1 MKIGFC
7 MLLWT
12 TSVGSEHRALL
23 EDIKATG
30 YDGVEVPIF
39 GCTPENYAEIAVMLD
54 EMGLERTAIS
64 VIPTLDQHPL

>member
-1 MKIGFC
+1 

-12 TSVGSEHRALL
+12 TSVGNEHRALL

-39 GCTPENYAEIAVMLD
+39 GGTPDNYA
-54 EMGLERTAIS
+54 
-64 VIPTLDQHPL
+64 

>member
-12 TSVGSEHRALL
+12 TSVNEEHRALL

-39 GCTPENYAEIAVMLD
+39 EGTPDGYAAIGKMLDEIAV
-54 EMGLERTAIS
+54 RPSPIS
-64 VIPTLDQHPL
+64 SSILPIAT

>member
-12 TSVGSEHRALL
+12 TSVGEEHRGLL

-30 YDGVEVPIF
+30 YDGVEVPVRCVHKPLEVYF
-39 GCTPENYAEIAVMLD
+39 QALREAGWTGMPG
-54 EMGLERTAIS
+54 GLSTATS
-64 VIPTLDQHPL
+64 QRSS